1 MPTFTL
7 NTAFTQQD
15 LERIYSS
22 GSNVV
27 VAKPTG
33 AANPNVAWV
42 VYRPLITNKMA
53 WEESYGIYASNVD
66 LINGATLTQM
76 SQTPFPA
83 VSGRTYGLS
92 PSGFFGPP
100 GSGGTPNSYT
110 AINEYNNLPKGFLTV
125 GLYQN
130 AEVNGAAVTGNA
142 VSAAPVLYKS
152 TAVMTPFTT
161 VYLWL
166 ASSVMSNTVVTDV
179 SGART
184 KVTFG
189 GTVTDV
195 SLSYD
200 ATTGT
205 FLPTAGADALGD
217 GVSVDHVIPALV

>member
-1 MPTFTL
+1 M
-7 NTAFTQQD
+7 
-15 LERIYSS
+15 
-22 GSNVV
+22 
-27 VAKPTG
+27 
-33 AANPNVAWV
+33 
-42 VYRPLITNKMA
+42 
-53 WEESYGIYASNVD
+53 
-66 LINGATLTQM
+66 
-76 SQTPFPA
+76 
-83 VSGRTYGLS
+83 
-92 PSGFFGPP
+92 
-100 GSGGTPNSYT
+100 
-110 AINEYNNLPKGFLTV
+110 

-130 AEVNGAAVTGNA
+130 AQVNGAAVTGNA

-200 ATTGT
+200 AATGT

-217 GVSVDHVIPALV
+217 GVSVDHIIPALV